1 MQFTPKII
9 TYSLFVAALLNTS
22 VSANP
27 SAFDLVNKVV
37 TANNKFAFDCYAKL
51 KPNTNIFFSPYSIS
65 TALAMTYLGARG
77 NTRTQISQTLH
88 FPKNQNELDTAF
100 YHLINL
106 INQASKHKN
115 ISIHTAN
122 SIWAQKDY
130 PLRAAFTDALN
141 KYYQTELKKVDFKT
155 AYKQVRKQINA
166 WVAKQTNHKIKK
178 LVNKRVLNTLT
189 RLVLINAI
197 YFKANWAHPF
207 DPKDTKNAPFWIA
220 KNKKVTVPMMNKKQF
235 SGYMETKE
243 LQILQLPYQG
253 AGKYKHKNHLSM
265 TILLPKERN
274 GLAKL
279 EQTLTASKLEQLFK
293 QLDWQK
299 VQVSMPKF
307 KINSKFN
314 LSKTLQ
320 RLGIKDA
327 FNGNADFSGI
337 DGTKTLSLDSVIH
350 QAFVEVNE
358 KGTEAAAAT
367 AIFMTRG
374 LAPKAPEFHADH
386 PFIFLIRHN
395 DSGSILFMGRVVNP
409 SK

>member
-1 MQFTPKII
+1 MQFTPKMI
-9 TYSLFVAALLNTS
+9 TYSLFAALLNTN
-22 VSANP
+22 VSANDD
-27 SAFDLVNKVV
+27 SAFHLINPVV
-37 TANNKFAFDCYAKL
+37 VANNQFAFDCYAKL
-51 KPNTNIFFSPYSIS
+51 TPNTNIFFSPYSIS
-65 TALAMTYLGARG
+65 TAVAMTYVGARS
-77 NTRTQISQTLH
+77 NTKTQISNTLH
-88 FPKNQNELDTAF
+88 FPKNQEQLDTAF
-100 YHLINL
+100 HLLINQ

-130 PLRAAFTDALN
+130 PLRAEFTQALN
-141 KYYQTELKKVDFKT
+141 KYYQTQVKKVNFKT
-155 AYKQVRKQINA
+155 AYKRVRKQINA
-166 WVAKQTNHKIKK
+166 WVATQTNQKIKK

-197 YFKANWAHPF
+197 YFKANWANPF
-207 DPKDTKNAPFWIA
+207 DPEDTKNAPFWIA
-220 KNKKVTVPMMNKKQF
+220 KNKKVKVAMMNKKQF
-235 SGYMETKE
+235 SAYMETKE
-243 LQILQLPYQG
+243 LQILTLPYEG
-253 AGKYKHKNHLSM
+253 FGNRLSM
-265 TILLPKERN
+265 TILLPRKRN
-274 GLAKL
+274 SLAKL
-279 EQTLTASKLEQLFK
+279 EKTLTASKLDKLFK
-293 QLDWQK
+293 QLDWQH

-320 RLGIKDA
+320 KLGMTDA
-327 FNGNADFSGI
+327 FNSKADFSGI
-337 DGTKTLSLDSVIH
+337 DGSKNLSLDSVIH

-374 LAPKAPEFHADH
+374 LAAKVPEFRADH

-409 SK
+409 IQ

>member
-9 TYSLFVAALLNTS
+9 TYSLFAALLNTN
-22 VSANP
+22 VSATET
-27 SAFDLVNKVV
+27 AFDLINKVV
-37 TANNKFAFDCYAKL
+37 AANNQFAFDCYANL

-65 TALAMTYLGARG
+65 TAVAMTYVGARG
-77 NTRTQISQTLH
+77 NTKKQISNTLH
-88 FPKNQNELDTAF
+88 FPTNQKQLDAAF
-100 YHLINL
+100 HYLINQ

-122 SIWAQKDY
+122 SIWAQQDY
-130 PLRAAFTDALN
+130 PLRAEFTEALK

-166 WVAKQTNHKIKK
+166 WVATQTNQKIQK

-197 YFKANWAHPF
+197 YFKANWANPF
-207 DPKDTKNAPFWIA
+207 DPKDTKNAPFWIT
-220 KNKKVTVPMMNKKQF
+220 KKKKVAVPMMNKKQF
-235 SGYMETKE
+235 SGYMETKQ

-253 AGKYKHKNHLSM
+253 AGKYNDKNRLSM
-265 TILLPKERN
+265 TILLPRKKN

-279 EQTLTASKLEQLFK
+279 EKMLTASKLDKLFK

-299 VQVSMPKF
+299 VQVSLPKF

-314 LSKTLQ
+314 LSRTLQ
-320 RLGIKDA
+320 RLGMTDA
-327 FNGNADFSGI
+327 FNSKADFSGI
-337 DGTKTLSLDSVIH
+337 DGTKNLSLDSVIH

-374 LAPKAPEFHADH
+374 LAPKVPEFRADH

-395 DSGSILFMGRVVNP
+395 DSGNILFMGRVVNP
-409 SK
+409 IQ